1 MKTNVVRLNEI
12 SNKNA
17 QGYRFIERDPVIE
30 ELLFCMDN
38 SDLSDTQIAA
48 YAMTSFQTVR
58 NIRVKTKRPQNW
70 TVDRIMKACGFKR
83 VLMTS
88 RGEVV
93 RR

>member
-12 SNKNA
+12 TSKND
-17 QGYRFIERDPVIE
+17 QGYRFIERDPIIE
-30 ELLFCMDN
+30 DLLYCMD
-38 SDLSDTQIAA
+38 SSSLSDTQIAA
-48 YAMTSFQTVR
+48 YAMTSYQTVH